1 VEVVDVAGEVAEDEE
16 VAVDDDRSA
25 LPST

>member
-1 VEVVDVAGEVAEDEE
+1 VDVAGEVAEDEE

>member
-1 VEVVDVAGEVAEDEE
+1 VVDVAGEVAEDEE